1 MSSDIITDFIITLM
15 CLLLLAHHAATEIQD
30 CTEDFKTCE
39 DTYKKNILGPLNSQT
54 SKANDICRVIV
65 ELQQCLS
72 ALTCSIP
79 PEAKTETLDKYRKGL
94 LKRNYSCDPYAELT
108 HPVQETPK
116 FTQKEKPTHIYK
128 SNNECTVNLSTC
140 KEEYMEN
147 IYKNSG
153 QNDPSKKL
161 QIQAE
166 ACRTAQTYVT
176 CTRQCGEHHSMEA
189 TANVCREMTQRN
201 ISCELILCDTKTTF
215 NSAPGYTH
223 TLRVLINAV
232 LLSVVCTAI

>member
-1 MSSDIITDFIITLM
+1 

-94 LKRNYSCDPYAELT
+94 LKRNYSCDPYAELS

-116 FTQKEKPTHIYK
+116 FRSHVSQKEKPTHIYK
-128 SNNECTVNLSTC
+128 SNNGKRYLFFQNTHSRKPC
-140 KEEYMEN
+140 KFK
-147 IYKNSG
+147 IK
-153 QNDPSKKL
+153 
-161 QIQAE
+161 AE
-166 ACRTAQTYVT
+166 SA
-176 CTRQCGEHHSMEA
+176 SDK
-189 TANVCREMTQRN
+189 
-201 ISCELILCDTKTTF
+201 ISNF
-215 NSAPGYTH
+215 
-223 TLRVLINAV
+223 
-232 LLSVVCTAI
+232 